1 MTYWAPKSIIAFC
14 KGVNAMAKMG
24 RPPLENPRKKRLNL
38 RFTEEEYNR
47 LKAYASKCNVTMTEV
62 ILEKLSDV
70 ISEK

>member
-1 MTYWAPKSIIAFC
+1 
-14 KGVNAMAKMG
+14 MAKMG

-62 ILEKLSDV
+62 ILERLSDI